1 LVRKELTISPP
12 QLNLNTIFFDAGAYC
27 AADRQTMTSWKI
39 PHSILRQ
46 VVWRYGLA
54 VASVGVAL
62 ALALLLGRGFDVRG
76 ALFLTAVVLTAWF
89 GGMVPG
95 LTALLLSLFSLG
107 YFFQPLVPYVEWA
120 GIRVPYRVLSLTVF
134 ASLALIVCWLSA
146 SRRRAEEALR
156 ESQQRWRSL
165 TEALPQL
172 VWGAR
177 PDGWCDYFS
186 TQWTNYTG
194 VEESELLGWRW
205 MDALHPDD
213 REPTRQ
219 FWTESVAGRRPYDV
233 EYRIRR
239 SDGTYGWFKTRGTP
253 IRNSDGAIVK
263 WFGTCTDIT
272 DRKRAEQVLKD
283 QELELRQ
290 ARDLLE
296 TKVMERTKELRRSE
310 AYLEEAQRLSRTG
323 SFGWNVLGGDI
334 YWSEETFRIFEYGRE
349 TRPGLELV
357 LERTHPEDRVR
368 VQQLVDRASQ
378 NTEDFDIQHRLLMP
392 DGSVKDVHVVGHL
405 LEAGQSGKTELV
417 GAITDI
423 TERKRAE
430 TALRQTEAY
439 LEEAQRLSHTGSWA
453 WNIARRENVHWSQEQ
468 YRLFGL
474 DPKSDSSSFEKA
486 FQRIHPED
494 QATFNEV
501 VERAIRERSDF
512 EVDYRTVL
520 PDSSTKYLHSVGHPV
535 FSASGE
541 LVEFV
546 GTGIDIT
553 ERRQAE
559 KERERLRQVQ
569 ADLAHISRATTIG
582 ELTASLA
589 HEINQP
595 ITAAATDA
603 KTCLRWLAH
612 EQPDIAEAREAAA
625 RMVNAV
631 TRAAD
636 IISRLRQLF
645 KKGAP
650 QANLVDVSEVIQE
663 MVVLLRNEA
672 SRHSVSILTELS
684 EDLPRFMTDRV
695 QLQQVLMNLML
706 NGIEAMQDTEAERRL
721 TIRSLMPEQGQLLI
735 SVSDTGTG
743 IPQEQADQIFKA
755 FFSTKAQGTG
765 MGLSISRSIVESHG
779 GRLWATANSGR
790 GATFSFTLPT
800 VATQE

>member
-1 LVRKELTISPP
+1 
-12 QLNLNTIFFDAGAYC
+12 
-27 AADRQTMTSWKI
+27 M
-39 PHSILRQ
+39 LRR

-54 VASVGVAL
+54 VGSVGVAL
-62 ALALLLGRGFDVRG
+62 VTALLLGRGFDVRG
-76 ALFLTAVVLTAWF
+76 ALFLAAVVLTAWF

-95 LTALLLSLFSLG
+95 LTALLLSLLGLG
-107 YFFQPLVPYVEWA
+107 YFFQPLVHYVELA
-120 GIRVPYRVLSLTVF
+120 GIRVPYRVLSLTAF

-146 SRRRAEEALR
+146 SRRTAEEALR

-194 VEESELLGWRW
+194 VGESDLLGWRW
-205 MDALHPDD
+205 METLHPDD

-219 FWTESVAGRRPYDV
+219 FWTESVPGRQPYDV
-233 EYRIRR
+233 EYRVRR

-253 IRNSDGAIVK
+253 IRDSDGTIVK

-272 DRKRAEQVLKD
+272 DRKRAEQTLKD

-290 ARDLLE
+290 ARNLLE
-296 TKVMERTKELRRSE
+296 IKVMERTKELRRNE
-310 AYLEEAQRLSRTG
+310 TYLAEAQKLSKTG
-323 SFGWNVLGGDI
+323 SFGWNVSGGEI
-334 YWSEETFRIFEYGRE
+334 YWTEEAFRIFEYGRE
-349 TRPGLELV
+349 TKPGIEQI

-368 VQQLVDRASQ
+368 VQQAIDRASQ
-378 NTEDFDIQHRLLMP
+378 NVKDFDVEHRLLMP
-392 DGSVKDVHVVGHL
+392 DGSVKHVHVVGHL
-405 LEAGQSGKTELV
+405 LETGQPGKTELV

-453 WNIARRENVHWSQEQ
+453 WNVARRENIHWSQEQ

-474 DPKSDSSSFEKA
+474 DPNNDSSSFEAA
-486 FQRIHPED
+486 FKRIHPED
-494 QATFNEV
+494 QATFDKV
-501 VERAIRERSDF
+501 LERAIRERSDF
-512 EVDYRTVL
+512 EVDFRIVL
-520 PDSSTKYLHSVGHPV
+520 PDGSTKYIRSVGHPV

-559 KERERLRQVQ
+559 KERERLREVQ
-569 ADLAHISRATTIG
+569 ADLARINRATTMG

-603 KTCLRWLAH
+603 RTCLRWLAR
-612 EQPDIAEAREAAA
+612 EQPDIGEARESAA

-636 IISRLRQLF
+636 IVSRLRQLF

-650 QANLVDVSEVIQE
+650 QTDLVDVSEVIQE
-663 MVVLLRNEA
+663 MVVLLRSEA

-684 EDLPRFMTDRV
+684 EYLPRVVADRV

-706 NGIEAMQDTEAERRL
+706 NGIEAMQDTKSERRL
-721 TIRSLMPEQGQLLI
+721 TIRGLVAERGQLLI
-735 SVSDTGTG
+735 SVTDTGVG
-743 IPQEQADQIFKA
+743 ISPEQADQIFNA

-779 GRLWATANSGR
+779 GRLWATSNSG
-790 GATFSFTLPT
+790 GGTTFSFALPG
-800 VATQE
+800 AGAQK

>member
-1 LVRKELTISPP
+1 
-12 QLNLNTIFFDAGAYC
+12 
-27 AADRQTMTSWKI
+27 MTF
-39 PHSILRQ
+39 PILRQ

-54 VASVGVAL
+54 VGSVGVAL
-62 ALALLLGRGFDVRG
+62 AAALLLGRGFDVRG
-76 ALFLTAVVLTAWF
+76 ALFLTAVALTAWF

-95 LTALLLSLFSLG
+95 LTALLLSLLSLG
-107 YFFQPLVPYVEWA
+107 YFFQPLVPYVELA
-120 GIRVPYRVLSLTVF
+120 GIRVPYRVLSLTLF
-134 ASLALIVCWLSA
+134 ASLAVIVCWLSA

-156 ESQQRWRSL
+156 ESEQRWRSL

-177 PDGWCDYFS
+177 PDGACDYFS
-186 TQWTNYTG
+186 AQWTNYTG
-194 VEESELLGWRW
+194 VKESDLLGWRW
-205 MDALHPDD
+205 MEALHPDD

-219 FWTESVAGRRPYDV
+219 FWMESVAGRHPYDV
-233 EYRIRR
+233 EYRVRR
-239 SDGTYGWFKTRGTP
+239 SDGTYSWFKTRGTP
-253 IRNSDGAIVK
+253 IRESDGRIVK

-272 DRKRAEQVLKD
+272 DRKRAEQALKD

-296 TKVMERTKELRRSE
+296 IKVMERTKELRRNE
-310 AYLEEAQRLSRTG
+310 AYLAEAQKLSKTG
-323 SFGWNVLGGDI
+323 SFGWNVFGGEI
-334 YWSEETFRIFEYGRE
+334 YWSEETFRIFEYSRE
-349 TRPGLELV
+349 AKPGLELV
-357 LERTHPEDRVR
+357 LERTHPEDRTR
-368 VQQLVDRASQ
+368 VQQEIDRASQ
-378 NTEDFDIQHRLLMP
+378 SDKDFDIEHRLLMP
-392 DGSVKDVHVVGHL
+392 DGSVKHVHVVGHL
-405 LEAGQSGKTELV
+405 LETGQPGKTELV

-430 TALRQTEAY
+430 AALRQTEAY

-453 WNIARRENVHWSQEQ
+453 WNVARRENIHWSQEQ

-474 DPKSDSSSFEKA
+474 DPKHDSRSFETA

-494 QATFNEV
+494 RATFNNV

-512 EVDYRTVL
+512 EVDFRIVL
-520 PDSSTKYLHSVGHPV
+520 PDGSTKYSRSVGHPV

-553 ERRQAE
+553 ERRRAE

-569 ADLAHISRATTIG
+569 ADLAHITRATTMG

-603 KTCLRWLAH
+603 RTCLRWLAR
-612 EQPDIAEAREAAA
+612 EQPDIGEARESAA

-650 QANLVDVSEVIQE
+650 QTNLVDVSEVIQE
-663 MVVLLRNEA
+663 MVVLLRSEA

-684 EDLPRFMTDRV
+684 EDLPRVMADRV
-695 QLQQVLMNLML
+695 QLQQVLMNLIL
-706 NGIEAMQDTEAERRL
+706 NGIEAMQDTKSEGQL
-721 TIRSLMPEQGQLLI
+721 TIRSLMAEPDQLLI
-735 SVSDTGTG
+735 SVSDTGVG
-743 IPQEQADQIFKA
+743 LPREQADQIFNA
-755 FFSTKAQGTG
+755 FFSTKTQGTG
-765 MGLSISRSIVESHG
+765 MGLSISRSIIESHG
-779 GRLWATANSGR
+779 GRLWATSNSGR
-790 GATFSFTLPT
+790 GATFNFTLPS
-800 VATQE
+800 AGAQE

>member
-1 LVRKELTISPP
+1 
-12 QLNLNTIFFDAGAYC
+12 
-27 AADRQTMTSWKI
+27 MTF
-39 PHSILRQ
+39 PILRQ

-54 VASVGVAL
+54 VGSVGVAL
-62 ALALLLGRGFDVRG
+62 AAALLLGRGFDVRG
-76 ALFLTAVVLTAWF
+76 ALFLTAVALTAWF

-95 LTALLLSLFSLG
+95 LTALLLSLLSLG
-107 YFFQPLVPYVEWA
+107 YFFQPLVPYVELA
-120 GIRVPYRVLSLTVF
+120 GIRVPYRVLSLTLF
-134 ASLALIVCWLSA
+134 ASLAVIVCWLSA

-156 ESQQRWRSL
+156 ESEQRWRSL

-177 PDGWCDYFS
+177 PDGACDYFS
-186 TQWTNYTG
+186 AQWTNYTG
-194 VEESELLGWRW
+194 VKESDLLGWRW
-205 MDALHPDD
+205 MEALHPDD

-219 FWTESVAGRRPYDV
+219 FWMESVAGRHPYDV
-233 EYRIRR
+233 EYRVRR
-239 SDGTYGWFKTRGTP
+239 SDGTYSWFKTRGTP
-253 IRNSDGAIVK
+253 IRESDGRIVK

-272 DRKRAEQVLKD
+272 DRKRAEQALKD

-296 TKVMERTKELRRSE
+296 IKVMERTKELRRNE
-310 AYLEEAQRLSRTG
+310 AYLAEAQKLSKTG
-323 SFGWNVLGGDI
+323 SFGWNVFGGEI
-334 YWSEETFRIFEYGRE
+334 YWSEETFRIFEYSRE
-349 TRPGLELV
+349 AKPGLELV
-357 LERTHPEDRVR
+357 LERTHPEDRTR
-368 VQQLVDRASQ
+368 VQQEIDRASQ
-378 NTEDFDIQHRLLMP
+378 SDKDFDIEHRLLMP
-392 DGSVKDVHVVGHL
+392 DGSVKHVHVVGHL
-405 LEAGQSGKTELV
+405 LETGQPGKTELV

-453 WNIARRENVHWSQEQ
+453 WNVARRENIHWSQEQ

-474 DPKSDSSSFEKA
+474 DPKHDSRSFETA

-494 QATFNEV
+494 RATFNNV

-512 EVDYRTVL
+512 EVDFRIVL
-520 PDSSTKYLHSVGHPV
+520 PDGSTKYSRSVGHPV

-553 ERRQAE
+553 ERRRAE

-569 ADLAHISRATTIG
+569 ADLAHITRATTMG

-603 KTCLRWLAH
+603 RTCLRWLAR
-612 EQPDIAEAREAAA
+612 EQPDIGEARESAA

-650 QANLVDVSEVIQE
+650 QTNLVDVSEVIQE
-663 MVVLLRNEA
+663 MVVLLRSEA

-684 EDLPRFMTDRV
+684 EDLPRVMADRV

-706 NGIEAMQDTEAERRL
+706 NGIEAMQDTESEGRL
-721 TIRSLMPEQGQLLI
+721 TIRSLMAERGQLLI
-735 SVSDTGTG
+735 SVSDTGVG
-743 IPQEQADQIFKA
+743 LPREQADQIFNA
-755 FFSTKAQGTG
+755 FFSTKTQGTG
-765 MGLSISRSIVESHG
+765 MGLSISRSIIESHG
-779 GRLWATANSGR
+779 GRLWATSNSGR
-790 GATFSFTLPT
+790 GATFNFTLPS
-800 VATQE
+800 AGAQE

>member
-1 LVRKELTISPP
+1 MTGWKTPP
-12 QLNLNTIFFDAGAYC
+12 
-27 AADRQTMTSWKI
+27 
-39 PHSILRQ
+39 PILRR

-54 VASVGVAL
+54 LGSVGVAL
-62 ALALLLGRGFDVRG
+62 AAALLLGRGFDVRG

-89 GGMVPG
+89 GGIVPG
-95 LTALLLSLFSLG
+95 VTALLLSLLSLG
-107 YFFQPLVPYVEWA
+107 YLFPPLVPYVELA
-120 GIRVPYRVLSLTVF
+120 GIRVPYRALSLTAF

-156 ESQQRWRSL
+156 QSEQRWRSL

-177 PDGWCDYFS
+177 PDGECDYFS
-186 TQWTNYTG
+186 AQWTNYTG
-194 VEESELLGWRW
+194 VGESDLLGWRW

-219 FWTESVAGRRPYDV
+219 FWMESVAGRQPYDV
-233 EYRIRR
+233 DYRIRR

-253 IRNSDGAIVK
+253 IRDSDGTIVK

-272 DRKRAEQVLKD
+272 DRKRAEQTLKD
-283 QELELRQ
+283 QEMELRQ

-296 TKVMERTKELRRSE
+296 IKVMERTKELRRNE
-310 AYLEEAQRLSRTG
+310 AYLAEAQKLSRTG
-323 SFGWNVLGGDI
+323 SFGWNVFGGEI
-334 YWSEETFRIFEYGRE
+334 YWSDETFRIFEYGRE
-349 TRPGLELV
+349 TKPGLELV

-368 VQQLVDRASQ
+368 LQQVIDRASQ
-378 NTEDFDIQHRLLMP
+378 NANEFDVKHRLLMP
-392 DGSVKDVHVVGHL
+392 DGSVKHVHVVGHL
-405 LEAGQSGKTELV
+405 LETGQPGKTELV

-453 WNIARRENVHWSQEQ
+453 WNVASRENIHWSQEQ

-474 DPKSDSSSFEKA
+474 DPKSDSPSFEAA

-494 QATFNEV
+494 QATFNKV
-501 VERAIRERSDF
+501 LERAIREKSDF
-512 EVDYRTVL
+512 EVEFRIVL
-520 PDSSTKYLHSVGHPV
+520 PDGSTRYIRSVGHPV

-546 GTGIDIT
+546 GTGMDIT

-559 KERERLRQVQ
+559 EERERLRQVQ
-569 ADLAHISRATTIG
+569 ADLAHINRATTMG

-603 KTCLRWLAH
+603 RTCLRWLAR
-612 EQPDIAEAREAAA
+612 EQPDIGEARESAA

-636 IISRLRQLF
+636 IVSRLRQLF

-650 QANLVDVSEVIQE
+650 QTDLVDVTEVIHE
-663 MVVLLRNEA
+663 MVVLLRSEA

-684 EDLPRFMTDRV
+684 EDLPRVVADRV

-706 NGIEAMQDTEAERRL
+706 NGIEAMQDTKSERQL
-721 TIRSLMPEQGQLLI
+721 TIRALMAERGQLLI
-735 SVSDTGTG
+735 SVTDTGVG
-743 IPQEQADQIFKA
+743 LSSGQSDQIFNA

-779 GRLWATANSGR
+779 GRLWAISNSGR
-790 GATFSFTLPT
+790 GATFSFTLPS
-800 VATQE
+800 AEAQK

>member
-1 LVRKELTISPP
+1 
-12 QLNLNTIFFDAGAYC
+12 
-27 AADRQTMTSWKI
+27 MTSWKI
-39 PHSILRQ
+39 PPPILRQ

-54 VASVGVAL
+54 VFSVGVAL
-62 ALALLLGRGFDVRG
+62 VVTLSFGRGFDIRG
-76 ALFLTAVVLTAWF
+76 ALFLTAVAVTAWF
-89 GGMVPG
+89 GGMAPG
-95 LTALLLSLFSLG
+95 LAALLLSLLSLG
-107 YFFQPLVPYVEWA
+107 YFFQPLVPYVEIG
-120 GIRVPYRVLSLTVF
+120 GIRVPYRVLSLTFF

-156 ESQQRWRSL
+156 ESEQRWRSL

-177 PDGWCDYFS
+177 PDGECDYFS
-186 TQWTNYTG
+186 AQWTNYSG
-194 VEESELLGWRW
+194 VKQIDLLGWRW

-219 FWTESVAGRRPYDV
+219 FWTESVAGRQPYDV

-253 IRNSDGAIVK
+253 IRDSDGTIVK

-272 DRKRAEQVLKD
+272 DRKRAEQALKD

-296 TKVMERTKELRRSE
+296 SKVMERTEQLGRSE
-310 AYLEEAQRLSRTG
+310 AYLAEAQKLSKTG
-323 SFGWNVLGGDI
+323 SFGWNVSSGAI

-349 TRPGLELV
+349 TKPGLDLV
-357 LERTHPEDRVR
+357 LQRAHPEDRVR
-368 VQQLVDRASQ
+368 VQQAIDRALQ
-378 NTEDFDIQHRLLMP
+378 DAKDFDLEHRLLMP
-392 DGSVKDVHVVGHL
+392 DGSVKHVHSVGHL
-405 LEAGQSGKTELV
+405 LGTDQPGKTELV

-453 WNIARRENVHWSQEQ
+453 WNVARRENIHWSQEQ

-474 DPKSDSSSFEKA
+474 DPNSDSLAFETA
-486 FQRIHPED
+486 YRRIHPED

-501 VERAIRERSDF
+501 LERAIRERSDF
-512 EVDYRTVL
+512 EVDFRIVL
-520 PDSSTKYLHSVGHPV
+520 PDGSTKYIRSVGHPV
-535 FSASGE
+535 FNASGE
-541 LVEFV
+541 PVEFV
-546 GTGIDIT
+546 GTGIDLT

-569 ADLAHISRATTIG
+569 ADLAHISRATTMG

-595 ITAAATDA
+595 IAAAATDA
-603 KTCLRWLAH
+603 RTCLRWLAR
-612 EQPDIAEAREAAA
+612 EQPDIGEARESAA

-650 QANLVDVSEVIQE
+650 QTSLVDVSEVIQE
-663 MVVLLRNEA
+663 MVVLLRSEA
-672 SRHSVSILTELS
+672 SRHSVSIFTELS
-684 EDLPRFMTDRV
+684 EDLPPVVADRV

-706 NGIEAMQDTEAERRL
+706 NGIEAMQDTKTEGQL
-721 TIRSLMPEQGQLLI
+721 TIKSLMAEGGQLLI
-735 SVSDTGTG
+735 SVSDTGVG
-743 IPQEQADQIFKA
+743 LPPEQADQIFNA

-779 GRLWATANSGR
+779 GRMWATPNSGR
-790 GATFSFTLPT
+790 GATLNFTLPT
-800 VATQE
+800 AD

>member
-1 LVRKELTISPP
+1 
-12 QLNLNTIFFDAGAYC
+12 
-27 AADRQTMTSWKI
+27 MTGWKI
-39 PHSILRQ
+39 PPLIFRK
-46 VVWRYGLA
+46 VVLRYGLA
-54 VASVGVAL
+54 AGSVGVAL
-62 ALALLLGRGFDVRG
+62 AVAVLLGRGFDVRG

-89 GGMVPG
+89 GGIVPG
-95 LTALLLSLFSLG
+95 VTALLLSLLSLG
-107 YFFQPLVPYVEWA
+107 YLFQPLVPYVELV
-120 GIRVPYRVLSLTVF
+120 GIRLPYRLLSLTAF

-156 ESQQRWRSL
+156 ESEQRWRSL

-177 PDGWCDYFS
+177 PDGECDYFS
-186 TQWTNYTG
+186 AQWTNYTG
-194 VEESELLGWRW
+194 VGESDLLGWRW

-219 FWTESVAGRRPYDV
+219 FWMESVAGRQPYDV
-233 EYRIRR
+233 DYRVRR

-253 IRNSDGAIVK
+253 IRDSDGTIVNGSERVLTSPIASGRSRPLRARK
-263 WFGTCTDIT
+263 WNC
-272 DRKRAEQVLKD
+272 
-283 QELELRQ
+283 
-290 ARDLLE
+290 ARPV
-296 TKVMERTKELRRSE
+296 T
-310 AYLEEAQRLSRTG
+310 
-323 SFGWNVLGGDI
+323 WNVFGGEI
-334 YWSEETFRIFEYGRE
+334 YWSDETFRIFEYGRE
-349 TRPGLELV
+349 TKPGLELV

-368 VQQLVDRASQ
+368 LQQVIDRASQ
-378 NTEDFDIQHRLLMP
+378 NANEFDVEHRLLMP
-392 DGSVKDVHVVGHL
+392 DGSIKHVHVVGHL
-405 LEAGQSGKTELV
+405 LETGQPGKTELV

-453 WNIARRENVHWSQEQ
+453 WNVASRENIHWSQEQ

-474 DPKSDSSSFEKA
+474 DPKSDSPSFEAA

-494 QATFNEV
+494 QATFNKV
-501 VERAIRERSDF
+501 LERAIREKSHF
-512 EVDYRTVL
+512 EVEFRIVL
-520 PDSSTKYLHSVGHPV
+520 PDGSTRYIRSVGHPV

-546 GTGIDIT
+546 GTGMDIT

-569 ADLAHISRATTIG
+569 ADLAHINRATTMG

-595 ITAAATDA
+595 IAAAVTDA
-603 KTCLRWLAH
+603 RTCLRWLAR
-612 EQPDIAEAREAAA
+612 EQPDIAESRETAA
-625 RMVNAV
+625 RMVKAV
-631 TRAAD
+631 TRASD

-650 QANLVDVSEVIQE
+650 QTDLVDVTEVIQE
-663 MVVLLRNEA
+663 MVVLLRSEA

-684 EDLPRFMTDRV
+684 EDLPRVVADRV

-706 NGIEAMQDTEAERRL
+706 NGIEAMQDTKSERQL
-721 TIRSLMPEQGQLLI
+721 TIRALMAERGQLLI
-735 SVSDTGTG
+735 SVTDTGVG
-743 IPQEQADQIFKA
+743 VSSEQADQIFNA

-779 GRLWATANSGR
+779 GRLWATPKSGH
-790 GATFSFTLPT
+790 GATFHLTLPT
-800 VATQE
+800 KDEAHN

>member
-1 LVRKELTISPP
+1 
-12 QLNLNTIFFDAGAYC
+12 
-27 AADRQTMTSWKI
+27 MTDLKI
-39 PHSILRQ
+39 PPPILRQ

-54 VASVGVAL
+54 VGSVGVAL
-62 ALALLLGRGFDVRG
+62 AVALLLGRGFDVRG
-76 ALFLTAVVLTAWF
+76 ALFLTAVALTAWF

-95 LTALLLSLFSLG
+95 LTASLLSLLSLG
-107 YFFQPLVPYVEWA
+107 YFFPPLVPYVELA
-120 GIRVPYRVLSLTVF
+120 GIRMPYRVLSLAFF

-156 ESQQRWRSL
+156 ESEQRWRSL

-194 VEESELLGWRW
+194 VEESDLLGWDW

-219 FWTESVAGRRPYDV
+219 FWTESVTGRQPYDV

-239 SDGTYGWFKTRGTP
+239 SDGSYGWFKTRGTP
-253 IRNSDGAIVK
+253 IRDSDGTIVK

-272 DRKRAEQVLKD
+272 DRKRAEQTLED

-296 TKVMERTKELRRSE
+296 IKVMERTKELRRNE
-310 AYLEEAQRLSRTG
+310 AYLAEAQKLSKTG
-323 SFGWNVLGGDI
+323 SFGWNVSAGEI
-334 YWSEETFRIFEYGRE
+334 YWTEEAFRIFEYGRE
-349 TRPGLELV
+349 TTPGIELI

-368 VQQLVDRASQ
+368 VQQAIERVSQ
-378 NTEDFDIQHRLLMP
+378 STKDFDVEHRLLMP
-392 DGSVKDVHVVGHL
+392 DGSVKHVQVVGHL
-405 LEAGQSGKTELV
+405 LETGQAGKTELV

-430 TALRQTEAY
+430 AALRQTEAY

-453 WNIARRENVHWSQEQ
+453 WNVARRENIHWSQEQ
-468 YRLFGL
+468 YRLFGF
-474 DPKSDSSSFEKA
+474 DPKSDSLSFEA
-486 FQRIHPED
+486 AYQRIHPED
-494 QATFNEV
+494 QATFNKVLEQ
-501 VERAIRERSDF
+501 AIRERSDF
-512 EVDYRTVL
+512 EVDFRIVL
-520 PDSSTKYLHSVGHPV
+520 PDGSTKYSRSVGHPV

-541 LVEFV
+541 VVELV
-546 GTGIDIT
+546 GTGIDMT

-569 ADLAHISRATTIG
+569 ADLAHISRATTVG

-603 KTCLRWLAH
+603 RTCLRWLAR
-612 EQPDIAEAREAAA
+612 EQPDIGEARESAT

-650 QANLVDVSEVIQE
+650 QTNLVDVSEVIQE
-663 MVVLLRNEA
+663 MVVLLRSEA
-672 SRHSVSILTELS
+672 SRHSVSILTQLAEG
-684 EDLPRFMTDRV
+684 LPRVVADWV

-706 NGIEAMQDTEAERRL
+706 NGIEAMQDAKTERQL
-721 TIRSLMPEQGQLLI
+721 TIRSLMAERGQLLI
-735 SVSDTGTG
+735 SVTDTGAG
-743 IPQEQADQIFKA
+743 VPGEQAAQIFNA
-755 FFSTKAQGTG
+755 FFTTKAQGTG

-779 GRLWATANSGR
+779 GRLWATSNPGR

-800 VATQE
+800 AGAPQ